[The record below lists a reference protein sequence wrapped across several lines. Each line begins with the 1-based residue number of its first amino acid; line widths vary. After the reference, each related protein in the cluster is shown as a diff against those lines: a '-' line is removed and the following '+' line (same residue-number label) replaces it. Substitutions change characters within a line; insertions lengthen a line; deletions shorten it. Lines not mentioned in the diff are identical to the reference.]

1 MNQIEKVS
9 IALQPSVYNTFRA
22 LNNTVALTLS
32 EYVDNSVQS
41 YLDNKERILERNPH
55 HVFEVSIEVDQIN
68 NQIIIKD
75 NQYII
80 RWFPYHYKNIIYY
93 RYIYLYS

>member
-1 MNQIEKVS
+1 MSIIHLEK
-9 IALQPSVYNTFRA
+9 A

-68 NQIIIKD
+68 NP
-75 NQYII
+75 NY
-80 RWFPYHYKNIIYY
+80 N
-93 RYIYLYS
+93 